1 MITTSIRPPA
11 YEYVKQHGDL
21 LKQFGADKV
30 ETPDAFTIKLT
41 YTNNAKAV
49 NADALL
55 KDEIWGAKLVIDNQS
70 TTTDVQTPDV
80 YGISDVL
87 KGVSGLAVST
97 LVPRCMCASQINVTT
112 ADQGLATLVSDLVE
126 PKPTNMVNV
135 SVKYDNAAE
144 Q

>member
-1 MITTSIRPPA
+1 MITTSVRPPA

-30 ETPDAFTIKLT
+30 EATDAFTIKLT
-41 YTNNAKAV
+41 YNNNSKAV

-55 KDEIWGAKLVIDNQS
+55 KDEVWGAKLVIDNKS
-70 TTTDVQTPDV
+70 LTTDAPTANV
-80 YGISDVL
+80 YEMSDIL
-87 KGVSGLAVST
+87 KGVGGLEVST
-97 LVPRCMCASQINVTT
+97 LVPRCMCPSQINVTT
-112 ADQGLATLVSDLVE
+112 ADQGFAELVSDLVE
-126 PKPTNMVNV
+126 PKPTDMVNV